1 MVVKAATDGNINVL
15 TWNCQGINDYG
26 KVMHMLHT
34 NCVVVA
40 CLQEA
45 CLTNGEI
52 GVFESNSIL
61 RATVR
66 ASKED
71 HGLYGR
77 TPFEASRVDS
87 FLDAGTKVFNAAALT
102 SYEDTWA
109 CCFEFNFQ
117 LIGFAG
123 DQHVANAGRTVFL
136 VNELAN
142 PIVFLK
148 KRRICLAG
156 GVPA

>member
-1 MVVKAATDGNINVL
+1 MGDVFGQQKRIAVDTFNFDNIDPHLAALVT
-15 TWNCQGINDYG
+15 
-26 KVMHMLHT
+26 
-34 NCVVVA
+34 
-40 CLQEA
+40 
-45 CLTNGEI
+45 
-52 GVFESNSIL
+52 
-61 RATVR
+61 
-66 ASKED
+66 
-71 HGLYGR
+71 
-77 TPFEASRVDS
+77 DS